1 MARTLRTKLTKIWQ
15 EKGKSIVFVTHNWYE
30 ASYLADRILV
40 MKERPGRIVKEVT
53 VHIDRPRSYED
64 PRVFEFSSHLV
75 RDFLSLIG
83 ETSSPA
89 PNSPPILGGVAA
101 GRGGKTGAGVAGGKI
116 TNHPSPS
123 LTKEGS

>member
-83 ETSSPA
+83 GDE
-89 PNSPPILGGVAA
+89 V
-101 GRGGKTGAGVAGGKI
+101 V
-116 TNHPSPS
+116 
-123 LTKEGS
+123 KE